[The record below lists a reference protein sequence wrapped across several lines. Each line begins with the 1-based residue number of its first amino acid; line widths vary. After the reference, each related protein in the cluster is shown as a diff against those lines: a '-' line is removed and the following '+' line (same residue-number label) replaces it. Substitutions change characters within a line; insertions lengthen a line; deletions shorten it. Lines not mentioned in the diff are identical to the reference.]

1 MKKTLLAAC
10 ALCLITLGLKAQV
23 IDEENGKT
31 FFYYDT
37 LTNKKVKEIFHHTQE
52 IKIFTDNKGNSR
64 DTLILIKSGP
74 YTRYFES
81 GNLECSG
88 YYEKG
93 NKTGTWKYY
102 NTQGKLI
109 RTEQWASGKLNKS
122 TTHQ

>member
-10 ALCLITLGLKAQV
+10 ALCLTSLGIQAQV

-31 FFYYDT
+31 FFYYDS
-37 LTNKKVKEIFHHTQE
+37 LNNKKVKEIFHHTQE

-64 DTLILIKSGP
+64 DTMILVKSGP
-74 YTRYFES
+74 YTKYFEN

-88 YYEKG
+88 MYERG
-93 NKTGTWKYY
+93 NKNSTWKYY
-102 NTQGKLI
+102 NTKGKLI
-109 RTEQWASGKLNKS
+109 RTEQWVDGKLTKS

>member
-10 ALCLITLGLKAQV
+10 AVAFSVISVNAQV

-52 IKIFTDNKGNSR
+52 IEIFTDNKGNSR

-74 YTRYFES
+74 YTRYFEN
-81 GNLECSG
+81 GTLECSG
-88 YYEKG
+88 TYDR
-93 NKTGTWKYY
+93 GTKIGVWKYY
-102 NTQGKLI
+102 NNKGKLI
-109 RTEQWASGKLNKS
+109 RTEQWASGKLTKS
-122 TTHQ
+122 TAH

>member
-10 ALCLITLGLKAQV
+10 AAAFSIIGVNAQV

-37 LTNKKVKEIFHHTQE
+37 LSNKKVKEIFHHTQE
-52 IKIFTDNKGNSR
+52 IKVFTDNKGNSR
-64 DTLILIKSGP
+64 DTMILVKSGP
-74 YTRYFES
+74 YTKYFEN

-88 YYEKG
+88 MYERG
-93 NKTGTWKYY
+93 TKTGTWKYY
-102 NTQGKLI
+102 NNKGKLI
-109 RTEQWASGKLNKS
+109 RTEQWALGKITKS

>member
-10 ALCLITLGLKAQV
+10 VLCLTTLGLKAQV

-52 IKIFTDNKGNSR
+52 IKIFTDNRGNSR

-81 GNLECSG
+81 GTLECSG

-109 RTEQWASGKLNKS
+109 RTEQWSLGKITKS
-122 TTHQ
+122 TSHQ

>member
-10 ALCLITLGLKAQV
+10 ALCLTSLGLQAQV

-31 FFYYDT
+31 FFYYDS
-37 LTNKKVKEIFHHTQE
+37 LNKKKLKELVHHTQE

-64 DTLILIKSGP
+64 DTMILVKSGP
-74 YTRYFES
+74 YTKYFEN

-88 YYEKG
+88 MYERG
-93 NKTGTWKYY
+93 NKNGTWKYY
-102 NTQGKLI
+102 NTKGKLI
-109 RTEQWASGKLNKS
+109 RTEQWASGKLTKS